1 MPDRFATIEDW
12 LAHAV
17 RTISRRAAA
26 LIAADEGSGAPFIAS
41 AEARSLAERL
51 GQGACAFLPE
61 DDARDLARL
70 ADPAAIGHLPIGR
83 LCAALDL
90 PLALGP
96 LIAVMLLPEVDAG
109 FAQIFA
115 YLNDDAQRRQLTPAL
130 ARRLIGGLPMASAA
144 LLAVDGP
151 LLGTA
156 LIDPPDPGR
165 PFDDRA
171 LRLAD
176 TVVAWLVGLPPAW
189 DQRLTHALR
198 PVPDVPLAVLDC
210 LAVDADPARLMALA
224 NGTLALVGP
233 EGSGRLA
240 LGAALARH
248 CHRAP
253 VALDA
258 QGLDDNLLS
267 IAQRDAALRGAQVIL
282 LNAQVLPPHLLR
294 VASLKR
300 TPVIFLADTRLQ
312 TDAPQIS
319 LRPPGRAATVQL
331 WRALLPRGLPEADDL
346 AATLAHRFRL
356 PVGTVI
362 SLARNRQ
369 AMTSIEAATRA
380 CLAQS
385 SSALDTLARRI
396 EARQGW
402 DDLILP
408 ERQTAQ
414 LRGLVARATHAR
426 QVYDDWGFGRKLS
439 PDRGLTALFSGP
451 SGAGKTLG
459 ASIIAQALGL
469 PLYRVDLSSTVS
481 KYIGETEKHL
491 EQIFTAAESGNAC
504 LFFDECDALFGKRS
518 EVSDAHD
525 RYANIET
532 SYLLQR
538 LESHRG
544 IVILATNHPQ
554 NIDEAFTRRI
564 DVTVAFPLPDAET
577 RQRLWL
583 ALLPPEAQAEIDV
596 ETLGRQFELS
606 GGAIRNC
613 LVTAAFL
620 AAEEG
625 VGLQTDHCLRAVAQE
640 YEKSGRPLTRT
651 EFGEAFTTLRLRR
664 GR

>member
-1 MPDRFATIEDW
+1 MPDRFATTEDW
-12 LAHAV
+12 LAHAA

-26 LIAADEGSGAPFIAS
+26 LIAAEEGSGSPFIA
-41 AEARSLAERL
+41 ANEARSLAERL
-51 GQGACAFLPE
+51 AQEACLPLPDE
-61 DDARDLARL
+61 DAQNLARL
-70 ADPAAIGHLPIGR
+70 AEPEAISHLPVGR
-83 LCAALDL
+83 LCVALDL
-90 PLALGP
+90 PLGLAP
-96 LIAVMLLPEVDAG
+96 LIAVMLLPEVNAG
-109 FAQIFA
+109 FAQVFA
-115 YLNDDAQRRQLTPAL
+115 YLNDDAQRRQLTLSL
-130 ARRLIGGLPMASAA
+130 ARRLLGGLPMPSAA
-144 LLAVDGP
+144 LLSAEGP
-151 LLGTA
+151 LPSTA
-156 LIDPPDPGR
+156 LIDQPDPGR
-165 PFDDRA
+165 PFDDRSI
-171 LRLAD
+171 RLAD
-176 TVVAWLVGLPPAW
+176 AVVAWLMGLPPAW
-189 DQRLTHALR
+189 DERLTHIMR
-198 PVPDVPLAVLDC
+198 RVPDAPLSALTC
-210 LAVDADPARLMALA
+210 LAFDADPARLSALA
-224 NGTLALVGP
+224 TYPLALVGP
-233 EGSGRLA
+233 AGSGRLA
-240 LGAALARH
+240 LAAALIRH
-248 CHRAP
+248 HHRVP
-253 VALDA
+253 LALDA
-258 QGLDDNLLS
+258 QGLDGTLLTV
-267 IAQRDAALRGAQVIL
+267 AQRDAALRGAQLILLQAQSLPPQLLKVASGGRHPVIL
-282 LNAQVLPPHLLR
+282 L
-294 VASLKR
+294 SE
-300 TPVIFLADTRLQ
+300 TRLD

-319 LRPPGRAATVQL
+319 MQPPGRSATRQL
-331 WRALLPRGLPEADDL
+331 WRALMPAGLPEADEL

-356 PVGTVI
+356 PVSTVI
-362 SLARNRQ
+362 SLARDRQ
-369 AMTSIEAATRA
+369 AMASIDAATRA

-385 SSALDTLARRI
+385 SSALDSLARRV

-408 ERQTAQ
+408 DRQTAQ

-426 QVYDDWGFGRKLS
+426 QVYESWGFGHKLS

-451 SGAGKTLG
+451 SGAGKTLS

-554 NIDEAFTRRI
+554 NIDDAFTRRI
-564 DVTVAFPLPDAET
+564 DVTIAFPLPDAET
-577 RQRLWL
+577 RQRLWQ
-583 ALLPPEAQAEIDV
+583 ALLPPEAEAKIDA
-596 ETLGRQFELS
+596 ETLGRQFDLS

-625 VGLQTDHCLRAVAQE
+625 VALQTDHCLRAVAQE